1 MTTDSTARSDSALGG
16 HTPTPWKFV
25 PWHIEEGPPA
35 VRAPEGWVVAH
46 TASDSDAEFIA
57 RAVNC
62 HDELLAKLKE
72 VLDFYDALPNAHAV
86 GEVEL
91 LDSITALI
99 AKAKGGQP

>member
-1 MTTDSTARSDSALGG
+1 MSDSNTRPDSVGQA
-16 HTPTPWKFV
+16 HTPTPWTFV

-57 RAVNC
+57 RAANC

-72 VLDFYDALPNAHAV
+72 VLDFYDALPTAHAV

-91 LDSITALI
+91 LDSITTLI
-99 AKAKGGQP
+99 AKATGGQP